1 MAQNQALQQ
10 LIQQSNVSH
19 VGMSFRDQTSSSVL
33 GMNVLGISP
42 LAGMTLSPQFSPVS
56 PMFMNGVPNL
66 GTVNLTGNKLHTSHG
81 KTHGETPN
89 LKVSF
94 QEPEQG
100 DLWSTEKARGSSRD
114 VHHMSTRNHI
124 ISPPPT
130 LLPMGSPFSPG
141 VTVK

>member
-1 MAQNQALQQ
+1 MERLMGSAK
-10 LIQQSNVSH
+10 SE
-19 VGMSFRDQTSSSVL
+19 
-33 GMNVLGISP
+33 GI
-42 LAGMTLSPQFSPVS
+42 
-56 PMFMNGVPNL
+56 VP
-66 GTVNLTGNKLHTSHG
+66 
-81 KTHGETPN
+81 
-89 LKVSF
+89 
-94 QEPEQG
+94 EPEQG